1 MQTVAIDETL
11 LSEAIKLTGLAK
23 QQVIETSLKLLID
36 NVQKQLWQLPKEEI
50 KDQYFFALF
59 GALETEESAE
69 TLVEN
74 IKQSRTFIR
83 KVESF

>member
-36 NVQKQLWQLPKEEI
+36 NIQKQLWQLP
-50 KDQYFFALF
+50 
-59 GALETEESAE
+59 
-69 TLVEN
+69 N
-74 IKQSRTFIR
+74 P
-83 KVESF
+83 